1 MIKINQ
7 VAALRAKV
15 FLHLADDPGRS
26 VPDRVDVGG
35 RAEAGPDR
43 ACKKLSS
50 GGFDAA
56 LDRAVVDRRMAPLGV
71 REAKLGLS
79 PRQRFALTLVLLAGV
94 RLHDRDHAAIRLSDN
109 LLVKTRRFRKI
120 MRNPAGFEHRIGMAQ
135 SDPLDRALADLER

>member
-1 MIKINQ
+1 
-7 VAALRAKV
+7 
-15 FLHLADDPGRS
+15 
-26 VPDRVDVGG
+26 
-35 RAEAGPDR
+35 
-43 ACKKLSS
+43 
-50 GGFDAA
+50 
-56 LDRAVVDRRMAPLGV
+56 MAPLGV

-135 SDPLDRALADLER
+135 SDPLDRALADLEAVVLPQLDPRLSERLIGRKVGDRALQRQ